1 MTKYR
6 AFVKKLN
13 FGNQNFV
20 QWSTHAT
27 LIHEEVLLSSMC
39 MCMVYV
45 YVHVRVC
52 VCVCVCD
59 ECDSQRSMLGVCF
72 NHSLPYFLR
81 QEISLNLH
89 FTNLA
94 RLAGPGFFFFFV

>member
-52 VCVCVCD
+52 VCVCVCVMNVTVRGQ
-59 ECDSQRSMLGVCF
+59 CWVSASIILYLIF
-72 NHSLPYFLR
+72 
-81 QEISLNLH
+81 
-89 FTNLA
+89 
-94 RLAGPGFFFFFV
+94 